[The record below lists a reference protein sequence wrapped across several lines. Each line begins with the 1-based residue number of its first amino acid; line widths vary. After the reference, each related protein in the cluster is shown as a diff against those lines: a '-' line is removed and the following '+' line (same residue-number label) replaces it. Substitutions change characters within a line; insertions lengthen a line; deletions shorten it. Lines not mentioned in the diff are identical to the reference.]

1 MINPMADP
9 DLQIRMGVGG
19 GGGHPDP
26 EIRKGGLKNFFF
38 RPLRPQF
45 SLKISGEGGGGPLD
59 PSPGSAT
66 VIVMQLFTSTVKG
79 LNPGVILKI
88 A

>member
-9 DLQIRMGVGG
+9 DLQIRMGVGV

-26 EIRKGGLKNFFF
+26 EIRFF

-45 SLKISGEGGGGPLD
+45 SLKISGVGGGVGVPRVPPLD
-59 PSPGSAT
+59 PP
-66 VIVMQLFTSTVKG
+66 L
-79 LNPGVILKI
+79 
-88 A
+88 

>member
-1 MINPMADP
+1 MADP

-19 GGGHPDP
+19 GGGGHPDP
-26 EIRKGGLKNFFF
+26 EIRFF

-45 SLKISGEGGGGPLD
+45 SLKISWGGGGPPG
-59 PSPGSAT
+59 PSSGSAT